1 MITNKGRFL
10 AFIRYGT
17 VKSKKKNNKS
27 VREDGVYV
35 TFSKKIS
42 TIKMLVLS
50 ILEVISP
57 VLQFFILDYMTQ

>member
-1 MITNKGRFL
+1 MITNKRRFL

-17 VKSKKKNNKS
+17 VKSKKKPNKT
-27 VREDGVYV
+27 VIEDGVYV

-57 VLQFFILDYMTQ
+57 VLQFFILD

>member
-17 VKSKKKNNKS
+17 VKSKKKPNET
-27 VREDGVYV
+27 VREDGVCV

-57 VLQFFILDYMTQ
+57 VLQFFILD

>member
-1 MITNKGRFL
+1 M
-10 AFIRYGT
+10 
-17 VKSKKKNNKS
+17 SKKKTNKT

-57 VLQFFILDYMTQ
+57 VLQFFTLDYLTQ

>member
-1 MITNKGRFL
+1 MTFSSFYPLWDSKE
-10 AFIRYGT
+10 
-17 VKSKKKNNKS
+17 KKKKPNKS